1 MKKLLYTFLAVSIIF
16 AACKKEEENNNP
28 PTSPASIIGSWT
40 INTINL
46 ESDTSSYTLS
56 PADGEFLSG
65 IEFTTGGVLYEEY
78 TNGTLDTN
86 EWFIIADSLYIGED
100 GEDFV
105 AKHQVTNTNL
115 TLIGPIEQ
123 SPPFAPF
130 ANTMR
135 INATRY

>member
-28 PTSPASIIGSWT
+28 PTSLASIIGSWT

-46 ESDTSSYTLS
+46 ESDTSSYTFS
-56 PADGEFLSG
+56 PEDIDFLSG
-65 IEFTTGGVLYEEY
+65 VEFTTGGIVYEEY
-78 TNGTLDTN
+78 ANGSPDTN
-86 EWFIIADSLYIGED
+86 EWVIIADSLYIGEG

-115 TLIGPIEQ
+115 TLRGPIDDDNMWG
-123 SPPFAPF
+123 ADILI
-130 ANTMR
+130 
-135 INATRY
+135 INGTRD